1 MGEWRVEPGNFEDVL
16 PGLVALNCTTVLGGL
31 RYGCEIAA
39 LCDCPGNFCPSIY
52 PAIQGKTMLA
62 KTSTQP
68 SSPGFASN
76 FESERENSTAQPIS
90 SEKLSTG
97 NIVTQ
102 LSIFVGRLNHQ
113 LNSAARTYFDKS
125 WAQARA
131 TLDAMPL
138 GTDRYDV
145 AVSRLNNCL
154 RYAKS
159 GETGA
164 AKYELKLLCGY
175 LDLAAF

>member
-1 MGEWRVEPGNFEDVL
+1 
-16 PGLVALNCTTVLGGL
+16 
-31 RYGCEIAA
+31 
-39 LCDCPGNFCPSIY
+39 
-52 PAIQGKTMLA
+52 MLA
-62 KTSTQP
+62 KIFTQP
-68 SSPGFASN
+68 SSLESASN
-76 FESERENSTAQPIS
+76 FESDHENSTAQPIS

-102 LSIFVGRLNHQ
+102 LSIYIGRLNHQ
-113 LNSAARTYFDKS
+113 LNSATRTYFDKS
-125 WAQARA
+125 WARARA

-145 AVSRLNNCL
+145 AVARLNNCL
-154 RYAKS
+154 RYAQS

-164 AKYELKLLCGY
+164 AKYELRLLCGY